1 MRLLLCT
8 SILSLFLIFISCT
21 PKKNA
26 DLIGEHMAGVDTRIN
41 RILVNK
47 YAFEK
52 AIVKIRGKVK
62 NFELN
67 DKDNKAIFELTDRKG
82 NFIKVI
88 CDSDTDL
95 QENDYIILS
104 GEYDSN
110 ENSLILYD
118 YEKFPI

>member
-1 MRLLLCT
+1 M
-8 SILSLFLIFISCT
+8 IFISCT

-47 YAFEK
+47 YAYEK

-62 NFELN
+62 NFNLK
-67 DKDNKAIFELTDRKG
+67 DKENNAIFELTDRKG

-104 GEYDSN
+104 GEYNSN